1 MENIKGII
9 FDYGGTIDSRG
20 THWSEILWDGY
31 CHAGLDASIT
41 KEQFREAYVYAER
54 YLATN
59 VVILPEDDFS
69 ALLLK
74 KVRIEIA
81 DLVAKGLISEEVAER
96 MAPVVADYCYEQAR
110 RCTAEASG
118 VLEELAGKYP
128 IVLVSNF
135 YGNIEAVLADFGLK
149 KYFPTI
155 IESAVVG
162 VRKPDPAIFK
172 MGVDALRLKPE
183 EVLVV
188 GDSYKKDILPSLSLG
203 CRVAWLKGKGWTADE
218 DAVTH
223 PSIISSLK
231 ELPGILKSR

>member
-74 KVRIEIA
+74 KVRVEMA
-81 DLVAKGLISEEVAER
+81 DLVAKGLVPEEVAER
-96 MAPVVADYCYEQAR
+96 TAPVVAD
-110 RCTAEASG
+110 
-118 VLEELAGKYP
+118 
-128 IVLVSNF
+128 
-135 YGNIEAVLADFGLK
+135 
-149 KYFPTI
+149 
-155 IESAVVG
+155 
-162 VRKPDPAIFK
+162 
-172 MGVDALRLKPE
+172 
-183 EVLVV
+183 
-188 GDSYKKDILPSLSLG
+188 
-203 CRVAWLKGKGWTADE
+203 
-218 DAVTH
+218 
-223 PSIISSLK
+223 
-231 ELPGILKSR
+231 